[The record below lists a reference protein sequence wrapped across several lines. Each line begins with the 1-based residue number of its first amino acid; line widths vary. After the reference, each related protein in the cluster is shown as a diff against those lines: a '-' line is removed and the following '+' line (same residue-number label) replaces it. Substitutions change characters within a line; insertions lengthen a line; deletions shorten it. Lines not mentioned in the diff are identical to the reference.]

1 VIFGTEIKVVSPPS
15 CIEIHG
21 IIKSLFFFALIK
33 FGAPGFKLGLNDFIG
48 LLGKFDFNGIG
59 DFGFRHFGGSV
70 YPPLF
75 SLRHRMIPKELFC
88 YAKH

>member
-1 VIFGTEIKVVSPPS
+1 
-15 CIEIHG
+15 
-21 IIKSLFFFALIK
+21 
-33 FGAPGFKLGLNDFIG
+33 
-48 LLGKFDFNGIG
+48 LGKFDFNGIG